1 MCIVGNCIGG
11 GFYFSDGERRRRRA
25 IRGLCCLR
33 NGSQFLYGRMALS
46 CGEKANFLFGMG
58 VRARIRL
65 WPVLFGRTYAF
76 VRVENS
82 DVLRGGRS

>member
-1 MCIVGNCIGG
+1 
-11 GFYFSDGERRRRRA
+11 
-25 IRGLCCLR
+25 
-33 NGSQFLYGRMALS
+33 MALS